1 MKFICTSHHAP
12 DCTTTQCCWQLPR
25 DPKGQWSGLPTAPW
39 WDAVHTERH
48 STGQTMFFLPSW
60 DASDARNW
68 NSGTSTFPNQGIQEG
83 NKYQRAK
90 AEQSQA
96 PAKTFQAFPKLTPII
111 PPIIHKALCIIGK
124 EDINKNSMFYEKTY
138 THTHTHI
145 YPHTFHMQSSL
156 FFKNTYS
163 LGAEEFD
170 GRIHQF
176 QHGTEL
182 QEILPQVPLIS
193 VCDYHTQSHMQE
205 NNPLQDRA
213 LIWKERKA
221 QSHGWMVLSEPV
233 SVPSSSSPFLIWD
246 LGSLICTDVYEVS
259 L

>member
-138 THTHTHI
+138 THTHIYIHI
-145 YPHTFHMQSSL
+145 HFICNLVFSL
-156 FFKNTYS
+156 KIPIAWEQRS
-163 LGAEEFD
+163 LMEEFTN
-170 GRIHQF
+170 F
-176 QHGTEL
+176 STEL
-182 QEILPQVPLIS
+182 
-193 VCDYHTQSHMQE
+193 
-205 NNPLQDRA
+205 
-213 LIWKERKA
+213 
-221 QSHGWMVLSEPV
+221 
-233 SVPSSSSPFLIWD
+233 SSRRYCLRYP
-246 LGSLICTDVYEVS
+246 
-259 L
+259 